1 MGGGFVAWG
10 QDACQQN
17 ELIAL
22 LTENFSLKYYI
33 IMTET
38 AHTASVTRAD
48 EQEAALAATVAARL
62 FELRKA
68 QNLSFD
74 ALAQKAGVAKGTL
87 VQIEQQ
93 RGNPSISTLCRL
105 AAALNVS
112 VVDLVAPTETAAR
125 AVTLLGR
132 GDARQLWKGP
142 SGGSATLVAG
152 TQGPDML
159 EIWDWVLMP
168 TENFEAAVHRTGTRE
183 LIHVTEGTLALTV
196 DGATHL
202 VAAGE
207 SAIALTDRPHAYA
220 NPGKEPLRF
229 TMTVHE
235 PAAE

>member
-1 MGGGFVAWG
+1 MTIIFEG
-10 QDACQQN
+10 N
-17 ELIAL
+17 
-22 LTENFSLKYYI
+22 YHI
-33 IMTET
+33 IMTDI
-38 AHTASVTRAD
+38 ARPPSLTRAD
-48 EQEAALAATVAARL
+48 EQEAVLAATVAARI

-68 QNLSFD
+68 NGLSFD

-105 AAALNVS
+105 ATALDVS
-112 VVDLVAPTETAAR
+112 VADLVAPTDATTQ

-132 GDARQLWKGP
+132 DDARLLWAGP
-142 SGGSATLVAG
+142 SGGTATLLAG

-168 TENFEAAVHRTGTRE
+168 GETFEAAVHGAGTRE

-202 VAAGE
+202 VAAGG

-220 NPGKEPLRF
+220 NPGNGPLRF

-235 PAAE
+235 PTAE

>member
-1 MGGGFVAWG
+1 
-10 QDACQQN
+10 
-17 ELIAL
+17 
-22 LTENFSLKYYI
+22 
-33 IMTET
+33 MTDT
-38 AHTASVTRAD
+38 AHTPSPTRAD

-68 QNLSFD
+68 QGLSFD

-105 AAALNVS
+105 AAALDVS
-112 VVDLVAPTETAAR
+112 VADLVAPTEATTH
-125 AVTLLGR
+125 AVTLLGSD
-132 GDARQLWKGP
+132 DARQLWTGP
-142 SGGSATLVAG
+142 FGGTATLLAG

-159 EIWDWVLMP
+159 EIWGWVLMP
-168 TENFEAAVHRTGTRE
+168 GERFDAAVHGAGTRE

-202 VAAGE
+202 VAAGG
-207 SAIALTDRPHAYA
+207 SAIALTDRHHTYA
-220 NPGKEPLRF
+220 NPGNGPLRF

>member
-1 MGGGFVAWG
+1 MKA
-10 QDACQQN
+10 
-17 ELIAL
+17 
-22 LTENFSLKYYI
+22 LTEDLEEKYHI
-33 IMTET
+33 IMTDT
-38 AHTASVTRAD
+38 AHTPGFSRAD
-48 EQEAALAATVAARL
+48 EQEAALAATVATRI
-62 FELRKA
+62 FDLRKA
-68 QNLSFD
+68 KGLSFD

-105 AAALNVS
+105 AAALDVS
-112 VVDLVAPTETAAR
+112 VADLVAPTEANTQ

-132 GDARQLWKGP
+132 DDARLLWTGP
-142 SGGSATLVAG
+142 SGGTATLLAG

-168 TENFEAAVHRTGTRE
+168 GETFEAAVHGPGTHE

-202 VAAGE
+202 VAAGG

-229 TMTVHE
+229 TMTVNE
-235 PAAE
+235 PAAD

>member
-1 MGGGFVAWG
+1 
-10 QDACQQN
+10 
-17 ELIAL
+17 
-22 LTENFSLKYYI
+22 
-33 IMTET
+33 MTDT
-38 AHTASVTRAD
+38 AHSPILIRAD
-48 EQEAALAATVAARL
+48 EQEAALAATVAMRI

-68 QNLSFD
+68 HGLSFD

-105 AAALNVS
+105 ATALDVS
-112 VVDLVAPTETAAR
+112 VADLVAPNEATTSP
-125 AVTLLGR
+125 VTILGR
-132 GDARQLWKGP
+132 NDARQLWTGP
-142 SGGSATLVAG
+142 SGGTATLLAG

-159 EIWDWVLMP
+159 EFWDWVLMP
-168 TENFEAAVHRTGTRE
+168 GESFEASVHGTGTRE
-183 LIHVTEGTLALTV
+183 LINVSEGVLSLYL

-202 VAAGE
+202 VAAGN
-207 SAIALTDRPHAYA
+207 SAIALTDRPHAYG

>member
-1 MGGGFVAWG
+1 MTVDFEG
-10 QDACQQN
+10 
-17 ELIAL
+17 
-22 LTENFSLKYYI
+22 KYHI
-33 IMTET
+33 IMTEI
-38 AHTASVTRAD
+38 ARPPSPPPAD
-48 EQEAALAATVAARL
+48 EKETVLAAPVAARI
-62 FELRKA
+62 FEICKA
-68 QNLSFD
+68 KSLSFD
-74 ALAQKAGVAKGTL
+74 ALSQKAGVAKGTL

-105 AAALNVS
+105 AAALDVS
-112 VVDLVAPTETAAR
+112 VADLVAPTEATAQ
-125 AVTLLGR
+125 AVTVLGR
-132 GDARQLWKGP
+132 DDARQLWTGP
-142 SGGSATLVAG
+142 SGGTATLLAG

-168 TENFEAAVHRTGTRE
+168 GESFEAAVHGAGTRE
-183 LIHVTEGTLALTV
+183 LIHVTDGTLALTV

-202 VAAGE
+202 VSAGG